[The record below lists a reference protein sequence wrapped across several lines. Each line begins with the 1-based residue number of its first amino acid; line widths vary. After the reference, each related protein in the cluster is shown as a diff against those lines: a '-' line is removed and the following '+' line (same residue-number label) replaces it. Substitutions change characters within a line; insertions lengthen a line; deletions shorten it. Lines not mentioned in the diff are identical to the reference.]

1 MWRSP
6 SVARRTASTVPV
18 TWTQAARTTSR
29 DGWYTYLSWSVGVQA
44 VGCVG
49 VSGPAD
55 GEARAGVARAVAPG
69 GSGPCARIVPT
80 TAITTNP
87 KARTA
92 KTSRLDGDGGF
103 KRFRPVCNSRR
114 RASGRWGDRLARGYS
129 TGSHRNPVSAR
140 PLPCRRSYERALGD
154 GVPILVEPF
163 D

>member
-6 SVARRTASTVPV
+6 SVARRTATTVPV

-80 TAITTNP
+80 TAMTTNP

-103 KRFRPVCNSRR
+103 KRFRPVCNSRP
-114 RASGRWGDRLARGYS
+114 RASGRQVGPRVRYRL
-129 TGSHRNPVSAR
+129 TSAR
-140 PLPCRRSYERALGD
+140 EGRPDLCR
-154 GVPILVEPF
+154 VPG
-163 D
+163 